1 MLIKQK
7 FCDPHE
13 YDMAPLQT
21 LFQEH
26 GLPSLRLKVDTTIPV
41 GQLRTRVEAFMEMS
55 QLETV

>member
-1 MLIKQK
+1 
-7 FCDPHE
+7 
-13 YDMAPLQT
+13 MAPLQT